1 MAWLIRCPLKLHLPL
16 TRCVQGRGRP
26 PETTQSSLCH
36 ATLSFTRIPHN
47 SKRKWSQDSSFVYR
61 SQYESLLF
69 LWLKTNTWLMTDD
82 VLFWAPPF
90 SAYLCGGVG
99 SNVSGG
105 WCGTS
110 SRMEP
115 RTLAGGLG
123 GGLFHIPSL
132 QVEEDLL
139 YEAQYIQNNEA
150 HKSVAYVCA
159 GKTSQNFHT
168 LIIHCTLQ
176 VLAPLNILPH
186 PAGGRLN
193 LIFRHGFFSILPPS
207 GHIKNKKISSCQLI
221 LTFNITLFKILFK
234 YP

>member
-1 MAWLIRCPLKLHLPL
+1 MLLAKDFHWMKQTLYLSLSVKTPSHRWGTSGIFVAGLYSWNQNFPAKWIRGVGLISDYSQMAWLIRCPLKLHVPL

-26 PETTQSSLCH
+26 PETTQSSLCY
-36 ATLSFTRIPHN
+36 ATLSFTRIPTIQ
-47 SKRKWSQDSSFVYR
+47 RKWSQDSSFVYR

-123 GGLFHIPSL
+123 GYSIFP
-132 QVEEDLL
+132 
-139 YEAQYIQNNEA
+139 
-150 HKSVAYVCA
+150 AY
-159 GKTSQNFHT
+159 
-168 LIIHCTLQ
+168 
-176 VLAPLNILPH
+176 
-186 PAGGRLN
+186 R
-193 LIFRHGFFSILPPS
+193 
-207 GHIKNKKISSCQLI
+207 
-221 LTFNITLFKILFK
+221 
-234 YP
+234 